1 MNRRFIA
8 VLRDHWQSGKRER
21 NRINPDRESGPF
33 LAAPNSQTAESH
45 TLCGP
50 NHDLGCSVWQ
60 VYALV
65 KHRPK
70 AALVPGSTFFVFRQ
84 FPVQRRKTDVE
95 QFRRFLFVAPGV
107 CQGLVQVGQL
117 LFAQERFKLSQ
128 RTIGTRI
135 CG

>member
-60 VYALV
+60 VYALL
-65 KHRPK
+65 KHGPK
-70 AALVPGSTFFVFRQ
+70 AALVSGSTFFIFRH
-84 FPVQRRKTDVE
+84 FPLQRRKPDVE
-95 QFRRFLFVAPGV
+95 QFGAFLVVAAVVSEGT
-107 CQGLVQVGQL
+107 VQAV
-117 LFAQERFKLSQ
+117 
-128 RTIGTRI
+128 
-135 CG
+135 